1 MLSSRQLSVL
11 KEFDYEIEKL
21 CQEIMDLR
29 EKIGAAEYENGKLK
43 EAIDYMES
51 VNEDL
56 RGQLAEFNRR

>member
-1 MLSSRQLSVL
+1 MLSSKQLSVL

-21 CQEIMDLR
+21 CQEIMELR
-29 EKIGAAEYENGKLK
+29 EKVSGVEYENGKLK

-56 RGQLAEFNRR
+56 RGQLSESNRR